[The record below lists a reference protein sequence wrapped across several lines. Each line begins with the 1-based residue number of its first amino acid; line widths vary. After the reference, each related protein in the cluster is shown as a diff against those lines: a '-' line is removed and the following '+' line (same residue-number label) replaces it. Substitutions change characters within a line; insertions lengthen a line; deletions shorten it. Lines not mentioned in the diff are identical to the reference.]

1 MNGSVV
7 NGSVVNGS
15 QVANG
20 SGPGSRSVRTN
31 VRAELVAVGR
41 QWSSSLYRLV
51 HLVRELDRSGE
62 WALDGSRTCAHWV
75 ASALDVEVATA
86 RQWLRVGKTLGE
98 RPLIDEAFAAG
109 RISFSKVR
117 LLTGVVDAGNEADL
131 LEIAERTPAGRLAGE
146 LARWLQRHE
155 EPDDTEAR
163 QHEMRSLTWRTDPDG
178 MITATIR
185 LTPFMASVFMA
196 AVDTQLMQTG
206 TAEPTPSRTLRPAD
220 HGTSDLTPAKPSGA
234 EKPSGAAKPAE
245 VKPEEAKPATAKP
258 ATVVENAGDG
268 TAVPS
273 KPRSVARSD
282 AVDGWATVPQQRADA
297 LMSLVDGGGANV
309 DAEVVLH
316 VRGDG
321 CTLDDGTPI
330 ASSVVERI
338 APEAFLRVLI
348 HDAERR
354 PINASGRHRHPTSR
368 QRRVV
373 HERDR
378 GCVDCGTTEH
388 LEFDHQ
394 PDFAI
399 SGHTVIDELR
409 ERCWTCHRA
418 RHAAEQVGGVGRRG
432 GVA

>member
-1 MNGSVV
+1 MNGSA
-7 NGSVVNGS
+7 
-15 QVANG
+15 VANR

-51 HLVRELDRSGE
+51 HLVGELDRSGE

-117 LLTGVVDAGNEADL
+117 LLTGVVDADNEADL

-185 LTPFMASVFMA
+185 LTPHMASVFMA
-196 AVDTQLMQTG
+196 AVDTQLMQTC
-206 TAEPTPSRTLRPAD
+206 TAEPTPSRTLRSAD
-220 HGTSDLTPAKPSGA
+220 HRTSDLTPA
-234 EKPSGAAKPAE
+234 KPSGAAKPAE
-245 VKPEEAKPATAKP
+245 VKPEAAEPATA
-258 ATVVENAGDG
+258 AENVGRG

-273 KPRSVARSD
+273 KPRPVARSE
-282 AVDGWATVPQQRADA
+282 VVEGWATVPQQRADA
-297 LMSLVDGGGANV
+297 LMSLVVGGGANV

-394 PDFAI
+394 PNFAI